1 MKNYIIDA
9 NIIFSALISGKEA
22 YFKLFSLHQFYL
34 PDYALQELEKY
45 RQVILKKR
53 KTDNE
58 TFKSKLLS
66 LFSLITIVPD
76 LVISTENF
84 EQALALCSEIDEKDT
99 PYVALSME
107 LDMTLVTRDVKLHD
121 GLLAKGF
128 ENVILF
134 DRLFAD
140 L

>member
-9 NIIFSALISGKEA
+9 NIVFSALISGKEA

-76 LVISTENF
+76 I
-84 EQALALCSEIDEKDT
+84 
-99 PYVALSME
+99 E
-107 LDMTLVTRDVKLHD
+107 LDMTLVTRDIKLHD
-121 GLLAKGF
+121 GLLGKGF